1 MTSPMAGLNHRLRN
15 TPVSSS
21 TTKLHSAI
29 SPSMNDQ
36 WSGKTLRICFLAS
49 PAMPVRSSAHVATA
63 PTRERLAGL
72 AATLALVLIST
83 SFPEARAHRLGEV
96 AGGDQVPLV

>member
-1 MTSPMAGLNHRLRN
+1 
-15 TPVSSS
+15 
-21 TTKLHSAI
+21 
-29 SPSMNDQ
+29 MNDQ
-36 WSGKTLRICFLAS
+36 WSGKTLRTCFLAS

-63 PTRERLAGL
+63 PMRERLAGL

-96 AGGDQVPLV
+96 AGGDQVPLAVHGDRQLRQRPGSRPEDHLAVVGQVERGLV